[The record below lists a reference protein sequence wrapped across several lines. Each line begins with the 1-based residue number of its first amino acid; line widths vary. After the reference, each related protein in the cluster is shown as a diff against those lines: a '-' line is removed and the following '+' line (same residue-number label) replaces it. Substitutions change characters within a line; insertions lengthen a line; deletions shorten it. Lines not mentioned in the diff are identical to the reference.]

1 MSILCTVKWRVSGK
15 RPFESARYH
24 CQTKSSSVKTLCP
37 KGTTRGLIM
46 PVRVGIFLIAPPV
59 IALAWLKEE
68 EPELYDE
75 DEQDV
80 LFGGFNHLPL
90 WYSRGLL

>member
-1 MSILCTVKWRVSGK
+1 
-15 RPFESARYH
+15 
-24 CQTKSSSVKTLCP
+24 
-37 KGTTRGLIM
+37 M

-75 DEQDV
+75 DEQD
-80 LFGGFNHLPL
+80 
-90 WYSRGLL
+90 GL